1 MPAISVEKREEG
13 FIPTKRRN
21 SPACRRQGFRYSDF
35 GFWVVLMDFRLT
47 IEQEMVRDAVKEF
60 TEKEIKPVAAQYD
73 EEKQFPYENLK
84 KMAELGLMGMNI
96 PAEFGGAEVGAV
108 AYSLAI
114 TEIAKGCASHAVT
127 TSVTNMVAE
136 VIYEF
141 GQEKIKRKHVPK
153 LCNGEYPAGSFAITE
168 PHTGSDAAN
177 IRTTAVRK
185 SDTYI
190 LNGTKTLITNGEAS
204 GVTVT
209 WAVTDQNAKKGKGVS
224 AFVVEK
230 GTPGFIVERTEEKMG
245 HRASQINELVF
256 ENCAVPSN
264 ALLGKEGEGFN
275 IAMMELDGGRIG
287 IGSLALGVGFAAI
300 GFAKEYIRK
309 REAFGRPLSSFEAIQ
324 WMVADSYT
332 ELEAAQLLVLRAA
345 FLKEAHQPFTKEASM
360 AKLFATETARNVAIR
375 AVQML
380 GGYGYTKDYPVE
392 RYLRDIIGT
401 TLYEGTSEVQRI
413 VISREILK

>member
-1 MPAISVEKREEG
+1 
-13 FIPTKRRN
+13 
-21 SPACRRQGFRYSDF
+21 
-35 GFWVVLMDFRLT
+35 MDFRLT
-47 IEQEMVRDAVKEF
+47 PEQEMIRDMVRDF
-60 TEKEIKPVAAQYD
+60 TEKNVKPVAAQMD
-73 EEKQFPYENLK
+73 EEKQFPYQNLK
-84 KMAELGLMGMNI
+84 RMAELGLMGMNI
-96 PAEFGGAEVGAV
+96 PVEFGGSEVGVV

-141 GQEKIKRKHVPK
+141 AQEEIKRKYVPK
-153 LCNGEYPAGSFAITE
+153 LCNGQYPAGSFAITE

-177 IRTTAVRK
+177 LQTTAIRK
-185 SDTYI
+185 NDTYV
-190 LNGTKTLITNGEAS
+190 LNGGKTLITSGEAS

-209 WAVTDQNAKKGKGVS
+209 WAVTDRNAKKGKGIS

-230 GTPGFIVERTEEKMG
+230 GTPGFIIGKAEEKMG
-245 HRASQINELVF
+245 HRASQTNELVF
-256 ENCAVPSN
+256 ANCIIPAN
-264 ALLGKEGEGFN
+264 CLLGKEGEGFK

-300 GFAKEYIRK
+300 DFAIEYVKE
-309 REAFGRPLSSFEAIQ
+309 REAFGRPLSTFEAIQ
-324 WMVADSYT
+324 WMIADSYT
-332 ELEAAQLLVLRAA
+332 ALEAAQLLVLRAA
-345 FLKEAHQPFTKEASM
+345 YLKETKQPHTREASM
-360 AKLFATETARNVAIR
+360 AKLFATETARDVAIR

-392 RYLRDIIGT
+392 RYLRDVIGT

-413 VISREILK
+413 VISREVLQGK

>member
-1 MPAISVEKREEG
+1 V
-13 FIPTKRRN
+13 
-21 SPACRRQGFRYSDF
+21 DF
-35 GFWVVLMDFRLT
+35 KLT
-47 IEQEMVRDAVKEF
+47 PEQEMIRDMVRDF
-60 TEKEIKPVAAQYD
+60 TENNIKPVAALYD
-73 EEKQFPYENLK
+73 EEKQFPYKNLK
-84 KMAELGLMGMNI
+84 RMADLGLMGMNI
-96 PAEFGGAEVGAV
+96 PIKFGGADVGVV

-141 GQEKIKRKHVPK
+141 GQEEIKKRHVPK
-153 LCNGEYPAGSFAITE
+153 LCNGDYSAGAFAITE
-168 PHTGSDAAN
+168 PHTGSDASN
-177 IRTTAVRK
+177 IRTTAIRK
-185 SDTYI
+185 NDTYI
-190 LNGTKTLITNGEAS
+190 LNGTKTLISSGEAA

-209 WAVTDQNAKKGKGVS
+209 WATTDRNAKKGKGIS
-224 AFVVEK
+224 AFVIEK
-230 GTPGFIVERTEEKMG
+230 GTPGFIIGKAEEKMG
-245 HRASQINELVF
+245 HRASQTNELAF
-256 ENCAVPSN
+256 DNCSIPAHC
-264 ALLGKEGEGFN
+264 LLGKEGEGFK

-300 GFAKEYIRK
+300 DFATEYVKE
-309 REAFGRPLSSFEAIQ
+309 REAFGRSLSSFEAIQ
-324 WMVADSYT
+324 WMIADSYT

-345 FLKEAHQPFTKEASM
+345 FLKETRQPFTKEASM
-360 AKLFATETARNVAIR
+360 AKLFATEVARDAAIR

-413 VISREILK
+413 VISREILNP